1 MSDFGKNSATPI
13 PCGENGIIAAEAAN
27 ATPSAPDAAAGRR
40 YPVLLITAI
49 VAAALAGFYLLQVR
63 DIVAPL
69 YTDPVGPKAFP
80 TLIGIGMLVSAGIM
94 VMEYLQARKSGEA
107 GAGSEQLSFS
117 WTIPG
122 AVVWTF
128 AYLAVFEWLGYVLA
142 TAFYIVPLMM
152 VFNRERPFVNV
163 VVGLL
168 FSIVSYLC
176 LAVMLEAQLPTGTL
190 VEGFLY

>member
-1 MSDFGKNSATPI
+1 MSASGQDSATPI
-13 PCGENGIIAAEAAN
+13 PSAEKGIAAAGAAN
-27 ATPSAPDAAAGRR
+27 APPSAPDAAAGRP
-40 YPVLLITAI
+40 YPVLLIAAA

-107 GAGSEQLSFS
+107 EAGSEQLSFS
-117 WTIPG
+117 WAIPG
-122 AVVWTF
+122 VVVWTF

-142 TAFYIVPLMM
+142 TAFYIIPLMM
-152 VFNRERPFVNV
+152 VFNRGRPLVNI

-168 FSIVSYLC
+168 FSMVSYLC
-176 LAVMLEAQLPTGTL
+176 LAVLLEAQLPTGTL
-190 VEGFLY
+190 VERFLY